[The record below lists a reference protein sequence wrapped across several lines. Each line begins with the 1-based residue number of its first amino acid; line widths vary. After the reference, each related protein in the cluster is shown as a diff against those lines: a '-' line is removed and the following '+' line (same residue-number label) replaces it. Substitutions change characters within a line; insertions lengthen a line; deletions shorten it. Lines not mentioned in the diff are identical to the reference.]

1 MAHLDFSLLFI
12 QPNQIKVVKQA
23 NKETVQEKEPHTLL
37 FAPIYYCFSDIIPL
51 FIFLPQ
57 IKKLEELL
65 PEVKLR
71 RNEKL
76 IQVFDPLPPAAHP
89 PLPSLLHK
97 LFMFH
102 FNLLLMVTHN
112 TFVSVLLIR
121 RLNVSIRSWVFFT
134 RECRWVTVV
143 STCYLFHK
151 QCIAQWEWPPPHCFR
166 WQILVTGREPWSEP
180 LCGKAKLYG
189 CCKRQPCHPW
199 LWPWECWKNNQEPV
213 VLMKKKN
220 NSILWTGRW
229 NTINCNSLVKL
240 LAHFIKHL

>member
-1 MAHLDFSLLFI
+1 M
-12 QPNQIKVVKQA
+12 
-23 NKETVQEKEPHTLL
+23 LL

-57 IKKLEELL
+57 IQKLEELL

-89 PLPSLLHK
+89 PPPSLLHK

-102 FNLLLMVTHN
+102 FNLFSDGHSQYICLRAAYQEVECLNQKLSFLHKRMQVSHCRKHLLSISQAMYCTMRVT
-112 TFVSVLLIR
+112 
-121 RLNVSIRSWVFFT
+121 
-134 RECRWVTVV
+134 
-143 STCYLFHK
+143 
-151 QCIAQWEWPPPHCFR
+151 PPLHCFR

-213 VLMKKKN
+213 VLMKKKT
-220 NSILWTGRW
+220 ILYFE
-229 NTINCNSLVKL
+229 LVDKTQSTVTHWSSFL
-240 LAHFIKHL
+240 HTL